1 MKCKETRK
9 VLSRYLDHEL
19 SSTETSSIEEHLAG
33 CLECRTELET
43 QQRLWALLGSV
54 EPIRAPNLTAAVEA
68 RLSEPRGWLSF
79 LAGLRLRSFAYATA
93 TVALVG
99 LFVGTGVWAGTARHG
114 SDAREHDR
122 AFAELLSDVPP
133 GMEVVAVLDQIGE
146 RP

>member
-1 MKCKETRK
+1 MKCKESRK

-122 AFAELLSDVPP
+122 TFAELLSDVPP

>member
-9 VLSRYLDHEL
+9 VLSRYLDQEL

-33 CLECRTELET
+33 CLDCRTELET
-43 QQRLWALLGSV
+43 QQRLWTLLGSV
-54 EPIRAPNLTAAVEA
+54 EPVRAPNLLAAVEA
-68 RLSEPRGWLSF
+68 RLSEPRGWLSV

-122 AFAELLSDVPP
+122 TFAELLSDVPP